1 MDGMTV
7 LLHPL
12 GAWRS
17 GMTQAEIYRPKAG
30 SGWRIHNLTDASWR
44 RLMYVTR
51 NEPWKPNCARLVGEP
66 SRGSQTA
73 PGSLVSQ
80 EALQGPGRYAAMCRA
95 RN

>member
-12 GAWRS
+12 GAWRD
-17 GMTQAEIYRPKAG
+17 GMAQAEIHRPKAG

-66 SRGSQTA
+66 KSTGRFW
-73 PGSLVSQ
+73 SLRCYVPRPES
-80 EALQGPGRYAAMCRA
+80 E
-95 RN
+95 